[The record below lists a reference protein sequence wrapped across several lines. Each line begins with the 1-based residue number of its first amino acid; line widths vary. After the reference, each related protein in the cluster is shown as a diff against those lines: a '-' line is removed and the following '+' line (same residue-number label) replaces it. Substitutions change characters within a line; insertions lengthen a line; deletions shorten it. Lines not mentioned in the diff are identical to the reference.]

1 MSAVT
6 VAVSPQPGSDAR
18 LGGLPVRLPL
28 SRCAVEWL
36 ADTAGIRLPWQRA
49 DEPVDT
55 LASRLSSTAHT
66 SAPTTAPTEPD
77 DPVTELSG
85 LGVLADGGVR
95 PSVLAALTTF
105 AQAPITVDLDL
116 SRREPKAPPGFAQLR
131 AWHRWSGDRVSWIT
145 TTGGCFEL
153 AWCDL
158 TWWHHQLTA
167 VVSDETDV
175 DVTEA
180 ADEHAGTPP
189 APDLT
194 VSLPLL
200 LASGECLRRG
210 REDLLAEL
218 LRQHVDGAR
227 APLPLTPVDTQ
238 AQLRRV
244 HGSVTGRLRATV
256 AGYGPGGD
264 RRLGVVSWLRYADG
278 WRALTPL
285 SRPEG
290 PWVRLAPVPR
300 QQLAA
305 EVARLVH
312 GVRGC

>member
-1 MSAVT
+1 M
-6 VAVSPQPGSDAR
+6 AVSPQPTSDAR

-36 ADTAGIRLPWQRA
+36 ADTAGIRLPWQQA

-55 LASRLSSTAHT
+55 LASRLSPA
-66 SAPTTAPTEPD
+66 APTAAPTESD

-85 LGVLADGGVR
+85 LGVLTDGGVR
-95 PSVLAALTTF
+95 PSVLAALATF
-105 AQAPITVDLDL
+105 AQAPISVDLDL
-116 SRREPKAPPGFAQLR
+116 SRRAQGAPQGFAQLR
-131 AWHRWSGDRVSWIT
+131 AWHRRSGDRVAWLT
-145 TTGGCFEL
+145 TNGGRFEL

-158 TWWHHQLTA
+158 AWWHHQLTA

-175 DVTEA
+175 DEA
-180 ADEHAGTPP
+180 EATGDSAGTPP
-189 APDLT
+189 APDLA

-200 LASGECLRRG
+200 LASGECFRRG
-210 REDLLAEL
+210 REDLLADL
-218 LRQHVDGAR
+218 QRHHVDGAR
-227 APLPLTPVDTQ
+227 APQPLSSVDAQ
-238 AQLRRV
+238 VQLRRV
-244 HGSVTGRLRATV
+244 HGSVTARLRATV
-256 AGYGPGGD
+256 AGYGLGGD

-312 GVRGC
+312 EVRGC